1 MREYYENEWMP
12 KVISLGISYDGFW
25 TLNPRKINIIIKAYN
40 EARKNEIRQANMLLH
55 LGGMYMADAL
65 LVTVGNMFK
74 DKGKKPFS
82 YPKEPY
88 QLNLDYEDGLDITN
102 DEDREIAIK
111 RRDFVTNLNNIFRMF
126 ENGE

>member
-1 MREYYENEWMP
+1 MP
-12 KVISLGISYDGFW
+12 KVIPLGTSYHEFW
-25 TLNPRKINIIIKAYN
+25 SLNPRKVNVMIKAYN

-55 LGGMYMADAL
+55 LGGMYMTDAL

-74 DKGKKPFS
+74 DKGKKPFT

-88 QLNLDYEDGLDITN
+88 QLDLDYEDGLDITN
-102 DEDREIAIK
+102 DEEREIAIA

-126 ENGE
+126 ENGD